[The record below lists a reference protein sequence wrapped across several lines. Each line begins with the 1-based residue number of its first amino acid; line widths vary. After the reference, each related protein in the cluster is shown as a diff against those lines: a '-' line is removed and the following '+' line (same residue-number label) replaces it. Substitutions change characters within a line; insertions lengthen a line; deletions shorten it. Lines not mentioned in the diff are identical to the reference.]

1 VSTITRQRFEARILA
16 GEDVKGI
23 AIKRARGRL
32 PNGRPGRQERST
44 ARLAA

>member
-23 AIKRARGRL
+23 AIKRARGL
-32 PNGRPGRQERST
+32 PNGRPGRLERPT